1 MKFQGAL
8 FRVSWLLLAT
18 MATNFAIYAQE
29 PEGDELDVLL
39 DELFFDDQSF
49 IEDILDSFVVTNSIY
64 TNVSFNSNTYFAGRD
79 VGIDQFNIIPQVS
92 YYHPS
97 GFNISVSGL
106 YYENYSPNWDFTSV
120 SLAYYN
126 TIGKKELLNYNLG
139 YTRFIYSDG
148 YDVFTNSID
157 FSTGFRNKSKT
168 LGTNLSVS
176 YVFGGDESLQFV
188 SNTYG
193 KLYLLK
199 KSNYTLKLRPEL
211 SFNIINQSFTQSRI
225 ALVDGM
231 PTIQKRTFDIF
242 DLVNTQ
248 VNLPLSFATNSWDFE
263 VGYLI
268 NFPNAV
274 VSDRSIDP
282 TGFFN
287 VSVGYFIDLD
297 RK

>member
-1 MKFQGAL
+1 MKFQGS
-8 FRVSWLLLAT
+8 FFKVSWLLLAT
-18 MATNFAIYAQE
+18 MATNFAVYAQE
-29 PEGDELDVLL
+29 PEEDELDLLL
-39 DELFFDDQSF
+39 DELFFSDQSL

-79 VGIDQFNIIPQVS
+79 IGIDQFNIIPQVS

-97 GFNISVSGL
+97 GFNLSVSGL

-126 TIGKKELLNYNLG
+126 TIGKKELLNYNIG
-139 YTRFIYSDG
+139 YTRFFYSDG
-148 YDVFTNSID
+148 YDVFTNSLD
-157 FSTGFRNKSKT
+157 FSTGLRNKSKT

-193 KLYLLK
+193 KLYVVR
-199 KSNYTLKLRPEL
+199 KSNFTLKLRPEL
-211 SFNIINQSFTQSRI
+211 SFNVINQSFTQSRI
-225 ALVDGM
+225 GLVEGE
-231 PTIQKRTFDIF
+231 PVILTRKFDIF

-248 VNLPLSFATNSWDFE
+248 VTIPLSFATNSWDFE

-274 VSDRSIDP
+274 VSDQSIDP
-282 TGFFN
+282 TSFIN
-287 VSVGYFIDLD
+287 VSIGYFIDLN
-297 RK
+297 R